1 MRTAGT
7 RRRGIRGSAGD
18 RVFDAVNTVV
28 MAIVLF
34 LVVYVLYFVLIAS
47 VSDPYA
53 VARGETILRPVKF
66 GLQGYEELARDPQM
80 WLSYRNSVLY
90 TTVGTL
96 INIAVTMSCA
106 YALAKRD
113 LPGVTVI
120 SLLIVFTML
129 FDGGMIP
136 RYLIVK
142 RLGLVNTMWA
152 VILPRA
158 AWVFCIMIA
167 RTFIQETIPAELY
180 EAAQVEGCSFARYFF
195 EVVLPLSP
203 ALISILVLYY
213 GVGHWNSFFDAM
225 IYLDDR
231 SLFPL
236 QLVLR
241 NILIANR
248 QAAETISSGSPELLD
263 AMIKKAET
271 IKYSVIIFASLPVLC
286 LYPFLQKYFVK
297 GIMIGAIKG

>member
-1 MRTAGT
+1 MSVGD
-7 RRRGIRGSAGD
+7 RRRHIKGSRGDKA
-18 RVFDAVNTVV
+18 FDVANTVV
-28 MAIVLF
+28 MTIVLL
-34 LVVYVLYFVLIAS
+34 LVVYVLYFVVIAS
-47 VSDPYA
+47 VSDPFA
-53 VARGETILRPVKF
+53 VARGETILWPVKF
-66 GLQGYEELARDPQM
+66 GLQGYQEVFDNPDM
-80 WLSYRNSVLY
+80 WTSYRNSIVY
-90 TTVGTL
+90 TTVGTI
-96 INIAVTMSCA
+96 INIAVTMTCA

-142 RLGLVNTMWA
+142 RLGLINTMWA
-152 VILPRA
+152 VTLPRA

-180 EAAQVEGCSFARYFF
+180 EAAQVEGCSFAKYFF

-225 IYLDDR
+225 IYLDR
-231 SLFPL
+231 KELFPL

-263 AMIKKAET
+263 AMMKKAET

>member
-1 MRTAGT
+1 
-7 RRRGIRGSAGD
+7 
-18 RVFDAVNTVV
+18 

-34 LVVYVLYFVLIAS
+34 TVVYVLYFVVVAS
-47 VSDPYA
+47 VSDPFA
-53 VARGETILRPVKF
+53 VARGETALWPVKF
-66 GLQGYEELARDPQM
+66 GLQGYQEVAENPDM
-80 WLSYRNSVLY
+80 WISYRNSIVY

-96 INIAVTMSCA
+96 INIAVTLTCA

-113 LPGVTVI
+113 LPGVTII

-142 RLGLVNTMWA
+142 RLGLINTIWA
-152 VILPRA
+152 VTLPRA

-180 EAAQVEGCSFARYFF
+180 EAAQVEGCSFAKYFF
-195 EVVLPLSP
+195 DVVLPLSP

-213 GVGHWNSFFDAM
+213 GVAHWNSFFDAM
-225 IYLDDR
+225 IYLDR
-231 SLFPL
+231 KELFPL

-248 QAAETISSGSPELLD
+248 QAAEMISSGSPELLD
-263 AMIKKAET
+263 AMMKKAET
-271 IKYSVIIFASLPVLC
+271 IKYSVIVFASAPVLC
-286 LYPFLQKYFVK
+286 LYPFLQKYFVR

>member
-1 MRTAGT
+1 MSVAAVRH
-7 RRRGIRGSAGD
+7 RRIQGSAGD
-18 RVFDAVNTVV
+18 RIFDAINIVM
-28 MAIVLF
+28 MAIVLL
-34 LVVYVLYFVLIAS
+34 LVVYVLYFVLVAS

-53 VARGETILRPVKF
+53 VARGETALWPVKP
-66 GLQGYEELARDPQM
+66 GLAGYKEVVENPDM
-80 WLSYRNSVLY
+80 WTSYRNSIVY

-96 INIAVTMSCA
+96 INIAVTMTCA

-113 LPGVTVI
+113 LPGVTAI

-142 RLGLVNTMWA
+142 KLGLINTIWA
-152 VILPRA
+152 VTLPRA

-180 EAAQVEGCSFARYFF
+180 EAAQVEGCSFAKYFF

-225 IYLDDR
+225 IYLDNKE
-231 SLFPL
+231 LFPL

-263 AMIKKAET
+263 EMIRKSEA
-271 IKYSVIIFASLPVLC
+271 IKYSVIVFASLPVLC

>member
-1 MRTAGT
+1 MNAAV
-7 RRRGIRGSAGD
+7 RRKRIRGSLGD
-18 RVFDAVNTVV
+18 RAFDIANTIV
-28 MAIVLF
+28 MALVLF
-34 LVVYVLYFVLIAS
+34 LVVYVLYFVVIAS
-47 VSDPYA
+47 LSDPFA
-53 VARGETILRPVKF
+53 VARGETILWPVKF
-66 GLQGYEELARDPQM
+66 GLQGYQEVFDNPDM
-80 WLSYRNSVLY
+80 WTSYRNSIVY
-90 TTVGTL
+90 TTVGTI
-96 INIAVTMSCA
+96 INIAVTMTCA

-142 RLGLVNTMWA
+142 RLGLINTIWA
-152 VILPRA
+152 VTLPRA

-225 IYLDDR
+225 IYLDR
-231 SLFPL
+231 KELFPL

-263 AMIKKAET
+263 AMMKKAET
-271 IKYSVIIFASLPVLC
+271 IKYSVIVFASVPVLC

>member
-1 MRTAGT
+1 MSGSAT
-7 RRRGIRGSAGD
+7 RHRRIRGSAGD
-18 RVFDAVNTVV
+18 RLFDAVNTAV
-28 MAIVLF
+28 MAVVLF

-47 VSDPYA
+47 ISDPFA
-53 VARGETILRPVKF
+53 VARGETIIWPVKF
-66 GLQGYEELARDPQM
+66 GLQGYQELIENPEM
-80 WLSYRNSVLY
+80 WISYRNSLLY
-90 TTVGTL
+90 TSVGTL

-142 RLGLVNTMWA
+142 RLGLINTIWA
-152 VILPRA
+152 VTLPRA

-195 EVVLPLSP
+195 AVVLPLSP
-203 ALISILVLYY
+203 ALVSILVLYY

-231 SLFPL
+231 NRFPL

-241 NILIANR
+241 KILIANR
-248 QAAETISSGSPELLD
+248 QAAEMLPGASPELLD
-263 AMIKKAET
+263 AMMKKAET
-271 IKYSVIIFASLPVLC
+271 IKYSVIVFASAPVLC
-286 LYPFLQKYFVK
+286 LYPFLQKYFVR

>member
-1 MRTAGT
+1 MK
-7 RRRGIRGSAGD
+7 SSPGD
-18 RVFDAVNTVV
+18 RVFDAVNTAA
-28 MAIVLF
+28 MAVLLF
-34 LVVYVLYFVLIAS
+34 LVVYALYFVLIAS
-47 VSDPYA
+47 ISDPYA
-53 VARGETILRPVKF
+53 VARGETILWPVNVGF
-66 GLQGYEELARDPQM
+66 QGYEELIQDPQM
-80 WLSYRNSVLY
+80 WISYRNSILY
-90 TTVGTL
+90 TSVGTL
-96 INIAVTMSCA
+96 INLAVTLTCA

-113 LPGVTVI
+113 LPGVTAI

-142 RLGLVNTMWA
+142 KLGLINTIWA
-152 VILPRA
+152 VTLPRA

-180 EAAQVEGCSFARYFF
+180 EAAQVEGCSFAKYFF
-195 EVVLPLSP
+195 EVVIPLSP

-231 SLFPL
+231 NLFPL

-271 IKYSVIIFASLPVLC
+271 IKYSVIVFASLPVLC
-286 LYPFLQKYFVK
+286 LYPFLQKYFVR